1 MENQRRWV
9 FIVNPVAGNGFAM
22 TLVDKIRQ
30 MTALHHLDADIV
42 VTERKGHATEL
53 AEQYAARGYNC
64 IIGVGGD
71 GTLNEIAVPLIHRK
85 DIVTGLIAGGTGND
99 FIQVTGFPD
108 RFQEEDWAMFFRVN
122 VIPMDVGI
130 CNGKIILNG
139 LGLGF
144 DAQVASENYT
154 ESGEVK
160 PGGKGKYVW
169 HILKTLF
176 GYREK
181 RMKMICNGSTY
192 ETDCFMN
199 TVANGRRF
207 AGSFYLTPKAL
218 ANDGLL
224 DVCAIKRLTLFQRLK
239 ILLMV
244 PAGTHINDSRVNYY
258 QTDSLV
264 LEFQNRMPFHID
276 GELYFAQHFEVGVLP
291 GALNI
296 IFNPDG
302 KHYFKTGQEASVS
315 ADGRD
320 ALRAGGT
327 RHPK

>member
-9 FIVNPVAGNGFAM
+9 FIVNPVAGSGFAM
-22 TLVDKIRQ
+22 TLADKIRQ
-30 MTALHHLDADIV
+30 MTALHHLEADIV
-42 VTERKGHATEL
+42 FTERKGHATEL

-71 GTLNEIAVPLIHRK
+71 GTMNEIAAPLIHRK

-122 VIPMDVGI
+122 VMPMDVGI

-160 PGGKGKYVW
+160 PGGKGKYIW

-176 GYREK
+176 FYREK
-181 RMKMICNGSTY
+181 TMKVTCSGSTY
-192 ETDCFMN
+192 ETDCFIN

-207 AGSFYLTPKAL
+207 AGSFYLTPNAL
-218 ANDGLL
+218 ANDSLL
-224 DVCAIKRLTLFQRLK
+224 DVCAITRLNLFQRLR

-244 PAGTHINDSRVNYY
+244 PSGTHINNSHVNYY
-258 QTDSLV
+258 QTDRLI
-264 LEFQNRMPFHID
+264 LEFRDRMPFHID
-276 GELYFAQHFEVGVLP
+276 GELYYAQHFEVGVLP

-296 IFNPDG
+296 IYNPRG
-302 KHYFKTGQEASVS
+302 NHYFKTGQEASVQ
-315 ADGRD
+315 ADAKD
-320 ALRAGGT
+320 VLQD
-327 RHPK
+327 